1 MKENSS
7 PLLRE
12 STSARL
18 RTLILQRIMD
28 GQYPP
33 GLRLKEL
40 QLAREFNTSQAPVR
54 EALRELEATG
64 VIESE
69 PHRGSRVRTV
79 SAKELGEA
87 YQVRAVLEQLA
98 GELAA
103 GRFGG
108 KETLLQRQADKVRRA
123 YQKGNLEEYARQ
135 DQAFH
140 RMIVEAAGN
149 QVLLESW
156 DTLHFDIR
164 TRLFLG
170 HSTPSL
176 QSTLDLHDEIV
187 KALIKGKRKLA
198 GQLLRKHSEAF
209 CLGGDE
215 EKQGIPDAQLAVG
228 RK

>member
-1 MKENSS
+1 MNHSS
-7 PLLRE
+7 PLIRE
-12 STSARL
+12 STSAKL
-18 RTLILQRIMD
+18 RTLILQRVID
-28 GQYPP
+28 GHYPP
-33 GLRLKEL
+33 GHRLKEME
-40 QLAREFNTSQAPVR
+40 LAREFNTSQAPVR

-79 SAKELGEA
+79 TERELGEA

-103 GRFGG
+103 GQFSG
-108 KETLLQRQADKVRRA
+108 KETLLERQADKVRTA
-123 YQKGNLEEYARQ
+123 YEKGNMGEYARH
-135 DQAFH
+135 DLAFH
-140 RMIVEAAGN
+140 RMIVAAAGN

-156 DTLHFDIR
+156 NALHFDIR

-187 KALIKGKRKLA
+187 KALIQGKGKLA
-198 GQLLRKHSEAF
+198 GRLLRKHSEAF
-209 CLGGDE
+209 CSGGSE
-215 EKQGIPDAQLAVG
+215 GQRACS
-228 RK
+228 

>member
-1 MKENSS
+1 MQKNQTNSS

-18 RTLILQRIMD
+18 RTLILQRIID

-33 GLRLKEL
+33 GHRLKEL

-79 SAKELGEA
+79 SERELGEA

-103 GRFGG
+103 GQFSGR
-108 KETLLQRQADKVRRA
+108 EALLQRQSDKIRRA
-123 YQKGNLEEYARQ
+123 YEKGSAEEYARH
-135 DQAFH
+135 DLAFH

-149 QVLLESW
+149 QVLLENW
-156 DTLHFDIR
+156 DGLHFYIR
-164 TRLFLG
+164 MRLFLG
-170 HSTPSL
+170 HGTPDL

-187 KALIKGKRKLA
+187 RALIEGKPKLA
-198 GQLLRKHSEAF
+198 GRLLRTHSEAF
-209 CLGGDE
+209 CSSRSEG
-215 EKQGIPDAQLAVG
+215 QQRVPDA
-228 RK
+228 

>member
-1 MKENSS
+1 MQKNKENLS

-18 RTLILQRIMD
+18 RTLILQRIID
-28 GQYPP
+28 GHYPP
-33 GLRLKEL
+33 GHRLKEL

-79 SAKELGEA
+79 SERELSEA
-87 YQVRAVLEQLA
+87 YQVRAVLEQRA

-103 GRFGG
+103 GQFSGR
-108 KETLLQRQADKVRRA
+108 ETLLQHQADKVRRA
-123 YQKGNLEEYARQ
+123 YEKGNVEEYTRH
-135 DQAFH
+135 DLAFH

-156 DTLHFDIR
+156 DALHFDIR

-170 HSTPSL
+170 HSTPGL

-187 KALIKGKRKLA
+187 KALVQGKRKLA
-198 GQLLRKHSEAF
+198 GRLLRTHSEAF
-209 CLGGDE
+209 CLDRREG
-215 EKQGIPDAQLAVG
+215 QQRVPDA
-228 RK
+228 

>member
-1 MKENSS
+1 MKNSS

-18 RTLILQRIMD
+18 RTLILQRIID
-28 GQYPP
+28 GHYPP
-33 GLRLKEL
+33 GHRLKEL

-79 SAKELGEA
+79 SERELGEA
-87 YQVRAVLEQLA
+87 YQVRAVLEQLP

-103 GRFGG
+103 GQFSGR
-108 KETLLQRQADKVRRA
+108 ETLLQRQADKVRRA
-123 YQKGNLEEYARQ
+123 YEKGNMQEYARH
-135 DQAFH
+135 DLAFH
-140 RMIVEAAGN
+140 RMIVAAAGN
-149 QVLLESW
+149 QVLLENW
-156 DTLHFDIR
+156 DALHFDIR

-170 HSTPSL
+170 HSKPSL

-187 KALIKGKRKLA
+187 KALIQGKRTLA
-198 GQLLRKHSEAF
+198 GRLLRMHSEAF
-209 CLGGDE
+209 CSGGGE
-215 EKQGIPDAQLAVG
+215 GQEVAPDA
-228 RK
+228 

>member
-1 MKENSS
+1 MHSNENKIS

-18 RTLILQRIMD
+18 RTLILQRIID

-33 GLRLKEL
+33 GHRLKEL

-79 SAKELGEA
+79 SERELSEA

-103 GRFGG
+103 GQFSGS
-108 KETLLQRQADKVRRA
+108 ETLLQRQADKVRRA
-123 YQKGNLEEYARQ
+123 YEKGNMQEYARH
-135 DQAFH
+135 DLAFH
-140 RMIVEAAGN
+140 RMIVAAAGN
-149 QVLLESW
+149 QVLLENW
-156 DTLHFDIR
+156 DALRFDIR

-170 HSTPSL
+170 HSKPSL

-187 KALIKGKRKLA
+187 KALIQGKRKLA
-198 GQLLRKHSEAF
+198 GQLLRMHSES
-209 CLGGDE
+209 
-215 EKQGIPDAQLAVG
+215 
-228 RK
+228 

>member
-1 MKENSS
+1 MKNSS

-12 STSARL
+12 STSSRL
-18 RTLILQRIMD
+18 RTLILQRIID

-33 GLRLKEL
+33 GHRLKEL

-79 SAKELGEA
+79 SEKELGEA

-103 GRFGG
+103 GQFSG
-108 KETLLQRQADKVRRA
+108 KETVLERQADKVRRA
-123 YQKGNLEEYARQ
+123 YEKSNMEEYARH
-135 DQAFH
+135 DLAFH
-140 RMIVEAAGN
+140 RMIVAAAGN
-149 QVLLESW
+149 QVLLENW
-156 DTLHFDIR
+156 DALHFDIR

-170 HSTPSL
+170 HSKPSL
-176 QSTLDLHDEIV
+176 QATLDLHDEIV
-187 KALIKGKRKLA
+187 KALIQGKGKLA
-198 GQLLRKHSEAF
+198 GRLLRKHSEAF
-209 CLGGDE
+209 SSGGDE
-215 EKQGIPDAQLAVG
+215 GQGIPDA
-228 RK
+228 